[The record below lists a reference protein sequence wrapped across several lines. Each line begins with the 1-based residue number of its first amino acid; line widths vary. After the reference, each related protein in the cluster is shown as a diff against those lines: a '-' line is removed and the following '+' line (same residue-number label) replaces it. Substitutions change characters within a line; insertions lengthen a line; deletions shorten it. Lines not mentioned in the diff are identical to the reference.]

1 MEIKEQAL
9 NKSKMWQTKKGKGK
23 SSSYDAPTS
32 TGLDTSYSTQKSVDR
47 IGGVKYE

>member
-1 MEIKEQAL
+1 
-9 NKSKMWQTKKGKGK
+9 MWQAKKAK